1 VRNTYGPSKVGDFS
15 AKALERSLEDLRASK
30 SRVVDFDQKTPGA
43 AKARLPASC
52 ADLDMTTT
60 SQKGHNETMSF
71 TAINPATEE
80 VIAEYPNHTPEEIEA
95 ALDASVTAFR
105 SWRATSF
112 KERAVLMIR
121 AAEILEDE
129 VDVVGKLLTSEMGKT
144 FASAKAEVS
153 KCASTMRYYAEHAE
167 ALLSDEEI
175 SSPASRS
182 GIRYEPLGT
191 VLAIMPWNYALWQAI
206 RFIAPGLMAGN
217 VGILKHAHNVPG
229 SGKFL
234 EELFLRAGF
243 PVGVFANLFLSH
255 DGLSAMIADDRIAA
269 VTLTG
274 SEGAGQRVGGLAG
287 ANLKKCVLELGG
299 SDAFIVGSSADL
311 ELTIAK
317 AVTARVQNNGQSCIA
332 AKRFIV
338 VKDRADEFIEGFV
351 AAMSAVVVGDP
362 MDPSTVLGPL
372 VNAEQRD
379 LIDEQVQDSVAKGA
393 VVRTGG
399 KKIEGKG
406 YYYPATV
413 LTNVT
418 RDSRAG
424 CEELFGPVA
433 IVDVVNDLD
442 EAITLANSTQ
452 WGLGGSIWATDQAE
466 IDKAIAGIESGMV
479 FANAI
484 VASTP
489 ELPFGG
495 IKKSGYGREL
505 SAVGIREFVNI
516 KTFYIA

>member
-1 VRNTYGPSKVGDFS
+1 
-15 AKALERSLEDLRASK
+15 
-30 SRVVDFDQKTPGA
+30 
-43 AKARLPASC
+43 
-52 ADLDMTTT
+52 
-60 SQKGHNETMSF
+60 MSF

-80 VIAEYPNHTPEEIEA
+80 VIAVYPNHTHEEIEA
-95 ALDASVTAFR
+95 ALAASVTAFK

-112 KERAVLMIR
+112 KERSALMIR

-129 VDVVGKLLTSEMGKT
+129 VDAVGTLLTSEMGKT
-144 FASAKAEVS
+144 FASAKAEVM
-153 KCASTMRYYAEHAE
+153 KCASTMRYFAEHAE
-167 ALLSDEEI
+167 ALLAEEEI
-175 SSPASRS
+175 PSTASRS

-191 VLAIMPWNYALWQAI
+191 VLAVMPWNYALWQAI

-229 SGKFL
+229 SGEFL
-234 EELFLRAGF
+234 EGLFLRAGF

-255 DGLSAMIADDRIAA
+255 DELSAMIADDRIAA

-274 SEGAGQRVGGLAG
+274 SEGAGQRIGALAG
-287 ANLKKCVLELGG
+287 GNLKKCVLELGG
-299 SDAFIVGSSADL
+299 SDAFIVASSANM
-311 ELTIAK
+311 ELTIPK
-317 AVTARVQNNGQSCIA
+317 AVTGRIQNNGQSCIA

-338 VKDRADEFIEGFV
+338 VKDRADEFIDGFV
-351 AAMSAVVVGDP
+351 AAMSAVKIGDP
-362 MDPSTVLGPL
+362 MDPSTELGPL

-379 LIDEQVQDSVAKGA
+379 LLDEQVQDAVAKGA
-393 VVRTGG
+393 VLRTGG
-399 KKIEGKG
+399 QKPEGRG
-406 YYYPATV
+406 CYYPATV
-413 LTNVT
+413 LTNVP

-433 IVDVVNDLD
+433 VVEVVEDLD
-442 EAITLANSTQ
+442 EAIAVANSTP
-452 WGLGGSIWATDQAE
+452 WGLGGSVWATDPAE

-479 FANAI
+479 FANAV

-505 SAVGIREFVNI
+505 SALGIREFVNI
-516 KTFYIA
+516 KTFYVA

>member
-1 VRNTYGPSKVGDFS
+1 
-15 AKALERSLEDLRASK
+15 
-30 SRVVDFDQKTPGA
+30 
-43 AKARLPASC
+43 
-52 ADLDMTTT
+52 
-60 SQKGHNETMSF
+60 MSF
-71 TAINPATEE
+71 KAINPATEE

-95 ALDASVTAFR
+95 ALDASVRAFK
-105 SWRATSF
+105 SWRTTSF
-112 KERAVLMIR
+112 QERAALMIR
-121 AAEILEDE
+121 AAEILEEEIDT
-129 VDVVGKLLTSEMGKT
+129 VGALLTSEMGKT
-144 FASAKAEVS
+144 FTSAKAEVA
-153 KCASTMRYYAEHAE
+153 KCAGTMRYFAVHAE
-167 ALLSDEEI
+167 SMLAEEKI
-175 SSPASRS
+175 PSSASRS

-191 VLAIMPWNYALWQAI
+191 VLAVMPWNYALWQAI

-234 EELFLRAGF
+234 EQLFLRAGF

-255 DGLSAMIADDRIAA
+255 DELAAMIADDRIAA

-274 SEGAGQRVGGLAG
+274 SEGAGQRVGAMAG

-299 SDAFIVGSSADL
+299 SDAFIIGSSADL
-311 ELTIAK
+311 EVTIPK

-338 VKDRADEFIEGFV
+338 VKDRAEEFINAFTD
-351 AAMSAVVVGDP
+351 AMSKVIVGDP

-372 VNAEQRD
+372 VNKEQRD

-399 KKIEGKG
+399 KKIEGNG

-413 LTNVT
+413 LTNVP

-433 IVDVVNDLD
+433 IVEVVEDLD
-442 EAITLANSTQ
+442 EAIAVANSTP

-466 IDKAIAGIESGMV
+466 IDQALAGIESGMV

-505 SAVGIREFVNI
+505 SALGIREFVNT
-516 KTFYIA
+516 KTFYVA